1 MNRARSLS
9 ISVAHLAGDGQTI
22 GPVDTLDNARDVLH
36 GGHQGAEL
44 IMLEVREARDDARGD
59 DEDIWRPV
67 RETTPAWHG
76 PVAGGVR
83 ARARGTHGRERW
95 A

>member
-1 MNRARSLS
+1 M
-9 ISVAHLAGDGQTI
+9 AHLAGDGQTI
-22 GPVDTLDNARDVLH
+22 GAVDTLDNARDVLH

-44 IMLEVREARDDARGD
+44 IMLEVREASDDARGD

-67 RETTPAWHG
+67 RETLLAWRDAA
-76 PVAGGVR
+76 AGSVR
-83 ARARGTHGRERW
+83 ARVKETHDRGRG

>member
-1 MNRARSLS
+1 M
-9 ISVAHLAGDGQTI
+9 AHLAGDGQTI
-22 GPVDTLDNARDVLH
+22 GPINTLDNARDVLH

-59 DEDIWRPV
+59 DEDIWRPA
-67 RETTPAWHG
+67 RETLPAWHDAATG
-76 PVAGGVR
+76 SVR
-83 ARARGTHGRERW
+83 ARTRGTHDRGRW